1 MNTLNELYNMN
12 LESGNRDFVDTVTRT
27 YLKHEHIEASD
38 EAIKQLVDDYCN
50 EQEWLEDM
58 MTTGASLDEVYEWLE
73 ENALDFEKK
82 QLKESLVWENY
93 GDVNFEEH
101 GGTLLKKAFN
111 EEEIKKHPS
120 LYAVYDVFRVD
131 VTTEGKFAYL
141 GSVDASDY
149 NREFTYANRDNIQ
162 DTEMEMTVIDVVD
175 NEGYGSC
182 NAVGYKTEYPS
193 TYRDLQVSDKE
204 LRVWLKGIE
213 FYEEI
218 VPEVEKAKDDNV
230 KEVLAE
236 IEDEISSRQPFILP
250 YGLETSGIIE
260 VNGIS
265 NVPLTST
272 DYKYLSYKYLDGENW
287 YWGAFNS
294 IEEASRS
301 NPNTTIIENPILNM
315 TSEEIQKCMDKGMKE
330 EASRNP
336 KYMEKYL
343 ENAHFLYHKALET
356 EKNGGKF
363 FVKSEDVKKV
373 IDKYEDT
380 SKNTKQKAKKEVERN
395 D

>member
-1 MNTLNELYNMN
+1 MHILNELYNMN

-50 EQEWLEDM
+50 EQEWLEDI

-82 QLKESLVWENY
+82 HLKESLVWENY

-149 NREFTYANRDNIQ
+149 NREFTYANRNNIQ

-218 VPEVEKAKDDNV
+218 APEVEKAKDDNV

-260 VNGIS
+260 VEGIM
-265 NVPLTST
+265 NVPLTAT
-272 DYKYLSYKYLDGENW
+272 DYQYLSYKYLDGENW

-356 EKNGGKF
+356 EMNGGKF

-380 SKNTKQKAKKEVERN
+380 SKTTKQKAKKEVERN